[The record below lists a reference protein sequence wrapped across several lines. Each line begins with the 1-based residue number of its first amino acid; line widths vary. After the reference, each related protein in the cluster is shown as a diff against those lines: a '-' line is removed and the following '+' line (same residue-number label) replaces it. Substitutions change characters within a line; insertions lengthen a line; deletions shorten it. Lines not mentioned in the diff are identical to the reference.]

1 MVMTNSTFSRAA
13 KELAEKLDVQ
23 LMEGCPSNDILGT
36 MYKILRLINISILIL
51 EAFILCG
58 SFLFHYPEL
67 TLPGYFLLRITFL
80 AAVSSFPGW
89 HRLFFNLC
97 SCLLYLLVF
106 MILIIPGIFYGNL
119 DYRLLLSTLP
129 AIFSFA
135 HVLETWTVPMRNGP
149 LNAKKNAKSPDL
161 DVCMQ
166 MHCQQ
171 ISNLLLLSVTVRKQR
186 RDICLNMTAAVLIH
200 SSYIVQNFI

>member
-1 MVMTNSTFSRAA
+1 MTNSTFSHAA
-13 KELAEKLDVQ
+13 KELDEKLDVQ
-23 LMEGCPSNDILGT
+23 LMEGCPSNDISGT

-67 TLPGYFLLRITFL
+67 TLPGYFLLGITFL

-97 SCLLYLLVF
+97 FGRLYA
-106 MILIIPGIFYGNL
+106 
-119 DYRLLLSTLP
+119 DALST
-129 AIFSFA
+129 
-135 HVLETWTVPMRNGP
+135 
-149 LNAKKNAKSPDL
+149 
-161 DVCMQ
+161 
-166 MHCQQ
+166 
-171 ISNLLLLSVTVRKQR
+171 NLLLLSVTVRKQR
-186 RDICLNMTAAVLIH
+186 RDICLNMTAAVLIY

>member
-1 MVMTNSTFSRAA
+1 MTNSTFSHAA
-13 KELAEKLDVQ
+13 KELDEKLDVQ
-23 LMEGCPSNDILGT
+23 LMEGCPSNDISGT
-36 MYKILRLINISILIL
+36 MYKILRLFNISILIL

-67 TLPGYFLLRITFL
+67 TLPGYFLLGITFL
-80 AAVSSFPGW
+80 TAVSSFPGW

-97 SCLLYLLVF
+97 SGLLYLLVF

-135 HVLETWTVPMRNGP
+135 HVFFL
-149 LNAKKNAKSPDL
+149 
-161 DVCMQ
+161 
-166 MHCQQ
+166 
-171 ISNLLLLSVTVRKQR
+171 R
-186 RDICLNMTAAVLIH
+186 RDMDRSDEERPIKRKEKRKI
-200 SSYIVQNFI
+200 S